1 MELEW
6 DVMGKPISDDDDG
19 MVKDDHAVVRAGS
32 DADEAGGNTQIARR
46 AEVND
51 DDDARDEPSDVDG
64 AADVPAGDDDVDVG
78 PSPEGGV
85 RSRRRRWG
93 SPRSSAVAVAAAA
106 SSRPARHP
114 RQQPRRHRQSR
125 RRRRRVVRRRRR
137 RRRGRARPSID
148 PIPRPSTDPCAISAR
163 TSDAGQPNPS
173 GRWSANRPH

>member
-1 MELEW
+1 
-6 DVMGKPISDDDDG
+6 MGKPISDDDDG
-19 MVKDDHAVVRAGS
+19 KVKDDHAVVRAGS

-85 RSRRRRWG
+85 RSRRRRGG
-93 SPRSSAVAVAAAA
+93 SPRSSADR
-106 SSRPARHP
+106 RPGDHGPGP

-173 GRWSANRPH
+173 GRWSANRPR